1 MVADERSAIVNGLL
15 SDGGALTCVLIENQ
29 PVKEKFAMSVQ
40 LRRSVFGLCTLFLVI
55 ASSSNLNAATVADRL
70 SGRWEA
76 EITGDGKTF
85 SIDFEFRTKGSSLT
99 GTVELPFQDRSAEIQ
114 NGKIDGNRISF
125 KGLGL
130 WTGTLEGNQLTL
142 TRELDH
148 GKKQHLK
155 AHRKPGA

>member
-1 MVADERSAIVNGLL
+1 MN
-15 SDGGALTCVLIENQ
+15 
-29 PVKEKFAMSVQ
+29 VQ
-40 LRRSVFGLCTLFLVI
+40 LRKSVFGLCTLFLVI
-55 ASSSNLNAATVADRL
+55 ASSRNLNAGTVADRL

-85 SIDFEFRTKGSSLT
+85 AIDFEFRTKGTSLT
-99 GTVELPFQDRSAEIQ
+99 GTVELPFQDRSSEIQ

-130 WTGTLEGNQLTL
+130 WTGTLEGNQLAL
-142 TRELDH
+142 TRELDY
-148 GKKQHLK
+148 GKKQHMT